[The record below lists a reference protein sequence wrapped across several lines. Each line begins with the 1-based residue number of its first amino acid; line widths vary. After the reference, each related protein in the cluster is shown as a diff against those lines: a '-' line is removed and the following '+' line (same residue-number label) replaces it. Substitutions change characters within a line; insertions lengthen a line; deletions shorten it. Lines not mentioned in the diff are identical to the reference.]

1 VKLRHAVAIGVAS
14 AVAAVACTSG
24 ESILQS
30 GLPPV
35 PTTASTVP
43 GATTIPGATTVAPT
57 TTAQELAGLPPCP
70 VDALDGADG
79 PVDITFWH
87 ALNTEAERTLQA
99 LTQQYNSSQTRV
111 RVRLINQLGYEQN
124 LDKYRTTRQADRPEL
139 VQFSEAALES
149 ISSSGTIVPVAACI
163 EAERY
168 SLDDFLA
175 KAIDAYT
182 TRGVLWTMPFNVSN
196 PVLYFNRRVFVEA
209 GLDPDDPPTSLEELR
224 AASEAIVSS
233 GAAAYGIALDSG
245 TDSGGGWFLEQ
256 WLAKAGELYADNG
269 NGRLAPA
276 TRVLFAEPPGVELLT
291 FLQQMVQDGLAV
303 NVGPN
308 TAGTDALFKLADPSE
323 PAAMTIYTSAA
334 LGAVLNVL
342 GGGGIAGFTPED
354 LGIGPMPGPTV
365 NPGVLVGGA
374 TLWIVA
380 DKGDERTAASWDYIK
395 FLVEPEQQSAW
406 AAATGYVPVRES
418 AVDLDPIRA
427 TYANDPR
434 FRVAFDQLTT
444 SASTPT
450 ATGPVL
456 GPLREIRVVTSRAVQ
471 DVLTG
476 GDPAAALA
484 NAAAQADSL
493 IAAYNANAGG

>member
-1 VKLRHAVAIGVAS
+1 
-14 AVAAVACTSG
+14 
-24 ESILQS
+24 
-30 GLPPV
+30 
-35 PTTASTVP
+35 
-43 GATTIPGATTVAPT
+43 
-57 TTAQELAGLPPCP
+57 
-70 VDALDGADG
+70 
-79 PVDITFWH
+79 
-87 ALNTEAERTLQA
+87 
-99 LTQQYNSSQTRV
+99 
-111 RVRLINQLGYEQN
+111 
-124 LDKYRTTRQADRPEL
+124 
-139 VQFSEAALES
+139 
-149 ISSSGTIVPVAACI
+149 
-163 EAERY
+163 
-168 SLDDFLA
+168 
-175 KAIDAYT
+175 
-182 TRGVLWTMPFNVSN
+182 
-196 PVLYFNRRVFVEA
+196 
-209 GLDPDDPPTSLEELR
+209 
-224 AASEAIVSS
+224 
-233 GAAAYGIALDSG
+233 
-245 TDSGGGWFLEQ
+245 
-256 WLAKAGELYADNG
+256 
-269 NGRLAPA
+269 
-276 TRVLFAEPPGVELLT
+276 
-291 FLQQMVQDGLAV
+291 MVQDGLAV